1 MRHWELQLEQHTKK
15 ISCSPVRERLR
26 RAPQGKSY
34 AAIIAGAKCAE
45 ASPILKFTINDFAA
59 EEAMIWKE
67 T

>member
-1 MRHWELQLEQHTKK
+1 VFGSL
-15 ISCSPVRERLR
+15 PVPTTSSAKRFCT
-26 RAPQGKSY
+26 
-34 AAIIAGAKCAE
+34 AIVGDAKCAE